1 MRNRF
6 LALILTATLLLSAC
20 GFHLKGQKILPTELH
35 TLYLAYSHFDPLT
48 RELQSRLTAA
58 GARVASNE
66 SDAPVTLKILSQNKR
81 QLATTVGASQQT
93 REYTLSYS
101 VSFVLL
107 DNQGNVLA
115 GPYSAHQQR
124 NQVLQSSQI
133 LGATS
138 QTEDLYDDMLKEIVS
153 QIIDRLGSQSV
164 QDALDKSK
172 ANHEN

>member
-1 MRNRF
+1 MKSRF
-6 LALILTATLLLSAC
+6 LALILTATLLVSAC
-20 GFHLKGQKILPTELH
+20 GFHLKGQKILPPELH
-35 TLYLAYSHFDPLT
+35 TLYLAYSHFDPLA
-48 RELQSRLTAA
+48 RELESRLTAS
-58 GARVASNE
+58 GARITSKE
-66 SDAPVTLKILSQNKR
+66 RDAPVTLKIINQNKH
-81 QLATTVGASQQT
+81 QQATTVGASQQT

-101 VSFVLL
+101 VSFALL
-107 DNQGNVLA
+107 DSAGKTLA

-164 QDALDKSK
+164 RESLDKNK
-172 ANHEN
+172 AASQ